1 MKKALKILSV
11 SMLLFAA
18 LNAKDFSKTSDEDL
32 AKMAGIVAPQDIVD
46 YKKELRMRM
55 KKMPEDKREAFHKQL
70 HEYAIK
76 NTDNMTV
83 ADFEAHKKA
92 VKEALKKSNM
102 KDMDDDLGLRSCKH
116 GKMHK
121 HHKHHK
127 HDSQNKAKG
136 HDKGHDKEQSKK
148 DHDHDDHGENE
159 K

>member
-11 SMLLFAA
+11 SALLFVA

-46 YKKELRMRM
+46 YTKELKMRM
-55 KKMPEDKREAFHKQL
+55 KKMPEDKRKAFHKQL

-76 NTDNMTV
+76 NTDSMTV
-83 ADFEAHKKA
+83 ADFEARQKA
-92 VKEALKKSNM
+92 VKEVLKKGNM
-102 KDMDDDLGLRSCKH
+102 EDMDDDFGLRSCKH

-121 HHKHHK
+121 HHKHG
-127 HDSQNKAKG
+127 G
-136 HDKGHDKEQSKK
+136 HDKHGKGHDKEQGKK
-148 DHDHDDHGENE
+148 DHDHNDHGENE

>member
-11 SMLLFAA
+11 SALLFVA

-46 YKKELRMRM
+46 YTKELKKRME
-55 KKMPEDKREAFHKQL
+55 KMPEDKRKAFHKQL
-70 HEYAIK
+70 HEYATK
-76 NTDNMTV
+76 NTDKMTV
-83 ADFEAHKKA
+83 ADFEARQKA
-92 VKEALKKSNM
+92 IKEALKKGNM
-102 KDMDDDLGLRSCKH
+102 EDMDDDFGLRSCKH

-121 HHKHHK
+121 HHKHGGHDK
-127 HDSQNKAKG
+127 HGKG
-136 HDKGHDKEQSKK
+136 HDKGHGKK

>member
-11 SMLLFAA
+11 SALLFVA

-46 YKKELRMRM
+46 YTKELKMRM
-55 KKMPEDKREAFHKQL
+55 KKMPEDKRKAFHKQL

-76 NTDNMTV
+76 NTDSMTV
-83 ADFEAHKKA
+83 ADFEAHQKA
-92 VKEALKKSNM
+92 IKEALKKGNM
-102 KDMDDDLGLRSCKH
+102 EDMDDDLGLRSCKH

-121 HHKHHK
+121 HHKHG
-127 HDSQNKAKG
+127 G
-136 HDKGHDKEQSKK
+136 HDKHGKGHDKEQGKK

>member
-11 SMLLFAA
+11 SALLFVA

-70 HEYAIK
+70 HEYAVK

-83 ADFEAHKKA
+83 ADFEAHQKA
-92 VKEALKKSNM
+92 VKEVLKKSNM
-102 KDMDDDLGLRSCKH
+102 KDMDDDLGLRSCE
-116 GKMHK
+116 KMHK
-121 HHKHHK
+121 HHKHG
-127 HDSQNKAKG
+127 G
-136 HDKGHDKEQSKK
+136 HDKHGKGHGKEQGKK

>member
-11 SMLLFAA
+11 GALLFVA

-70 HEYAIK
+70 HEYAVK

-83 ADFEAHKKA
+83 ADFEARQKA
-92 VKEALKKSNM
+92 VKEALKKGNM
-102 KDMDDDLGLRSCKH
+102 EDMDDDFGLRSCKH

-121 HHKHHK
+121 HHKHG
-127 HDSQNKAKG
+127 G
-136 HDKGHDKEQSKK
+136 HGKGHDKEQGKK
-148 DHDHDDHGENE
+148 DHDHNDHGENE

>member
-11 SMLLFAA
+11 SALLFVA

-116 GKMHK
+116 GKK
-121 HHKHHK
+121 HKHHK
-127 HDSQNKAKG
+127 HDAQNKAKG
-136 HDKGHDKEQSKK
+136 HDKGHGEEQGKK

>member
-11 SMLLFAA
+11 SALLFVA

-83 ADFEAHKKA
+83 ADFEAHQKA

-121 HHKHHK
+121 HHKHG
-127 HDSQNKAKG
+127 G
-136 HDKGHDKEQSKK
+136 HDKHGKEQGKK
-148 DHDHDDHGENE
+148 DHDHNDHGENE

>member
-11 SMLLFAA
+11 SALLFVA

-32 AKMAGIVAPQDIVD
+32 AKMAGVVAPQDVVD
-46 YKKELRMRM
+46 YTKELKMRM
-55 KKMPEDKREAFHKQL
+55 EKMPEDKRKAFHKQL
-70 HEYAIK
+70 HEYAVK

-83 ADFEAHKKA
+83 ADFEAHQKA

-121 HHKHHK
+121 HHKHG
-127 HDSQNKAKG
+127 G
-136 HDKGHDKEQSKK
+136 HGKGHDKEQGKK
-148 DHDHDDHGENE
+148 DHDHNDHGENE
-159 K
+159 NKA

>member
-11 SMLLFAA
+11 GALLFVA

-70 HEYAIK
+70 HEYAVK

-83 ADFEAHKKA
+83 ADFEAHQKA

-116 GKMHK
+116 EKMHK
-121 HHKHHK
+121 HHKHGGHG
-127 HDSQNKAKG
+127 KG
-136 HDKGHDKEQSKK
+136 HGKEQGKK

>member
-11 SMLLFAA
+11 SALLFVA

-46 YKKELRMRM
+46 YKKELKMRM

-83 ADFEAHKKA
+83 ADFEAHQKA

-102 KDMDDDLGLRSCKH
+102 KDMDDDLGLRSCDH
-116 GKMHK
+116 GKKHK
-121 HHKHHK
+121 HHKHGGHG
-127 HDSQNKAKG
+127 KG
-136 HDKGHDKEQSKK
+136 HGKEQGKK